1 MQLEPTIGIDN
12 VQFHQSQCVHLLL
25 QIGWA
30 DLPGDAGITAVP
42 GKTYPLGSV
51 VTVNLTVTAN
61 GPGSSGDT
69 GINLLFPTEMN
80 LQDVVVADPAGLGA

>member
-1 MQLEPTIGIDN
+1 MLP
-12 VQFHQSQCVHLLL
+12 

-30 DLPGDAGITAVP
+30 DLPGDAGITAIP

-51 VTVNLTVTAN
+51 VTVNFTVTAN

-80 LQDVVVADPAGLGA
+80 MLDVVVVDPAGLGEWFRAYYYGGWP